1 MSKNIEIYTQTD
13 PEDTFIDVPG
23 TASAITGKPRQMQIY
38 AGSGDTR
45 VPGTNGYTAPADDAA
60 SNDSDDDDFDLTAI
74 ASRVGK
80 SKLTIFEPRGGDAA

>member
-13 PEDTFIDVPG
+13 PEDTFVDVPG
-23 TASAITGKPRQMQIY
+23 TASAVTGKPRQMRIY

-45 VPGTNGYTAPADDAA
+45 VPGTNGYTAPADT
-60 SNDSDDDDFDLTAI
+60 SSSDDDFDPIAV

-80 SKLTIFEPRGGDAA
+80 SKLSIFTPGNDAA

>member
-1 MSKNIEIYTQTD
+1 MSNNIKIFTHTE
-13 PEDTFIDVPG
+13 PEDTLVDIPG
-23 TASAITGKPRQMQIY
+23 TVSPTTGKPRQIRIY

-45 VPGTNGYTAPADDAA
+45 VPGTNGYTAPADDT
-60 SNDSDDDDFDLTAI
+60 DTGDDDDDFDPTAI